1 MGKKIYVGNLSYNVG
16 DQELGEVFAQYGNVE
31 SARIVIDRESGR
43 SKGFAFVEMS
53 TDEEAKEAIEKL
65 NGTELGG
72 RNMNVS
78 EAKPMAPRENRG
90 GFGGGGG
97 GGRSNSRGGFGGG
110 GSGGGSGG
118 GGGRP
123 RY

>member
-65 NGTELGG
+65 NGTDLAG

-90 GFGGGGG
+90 GFGGGG
-97 GGRSNSRGGFGGG
+97 RNNNSRGGFGGG
-110 GSGGGSGG
+110 
-118 GGGRP
+118 RP